1 MMPPY
6 TCTDSWATGSAAGV
20 KGIIRTMG
28 RRLYHVEAYERGN
41 AMKAVKWALAVLA
54 AVCVFIILAVSAIQ
68 WVAFDLDFYWN
79 MYYDQHTPER
89 VGMSQD
95 DLSRVTVEM
104 LAYLNDEPG
113 ASFADITAVID
124 GEPRQV
130 FNEREITHMVD
141 VKRLYAMALFVRGL
155 CFAVGAVCI
164 VLLLIWMRTG
174 AFARLSAAYLITGA
188 ALILGAGLIW
198 LLARNDF
205 SAFWERF
212 HRIFFTNDLW
222 ILEPRTDLL
231 IRMVPEEFFSSLVR
245 RIGFTLAGMT
255 GFLAYT
261 SMWALICR
269 RGAGEA

>member
-1 MMPPY
+1 M
-6 TCTDSWATGSAAGV
+6 SV
-20 KGIIRTMG
+20 
-28 RRLYHVEAYERGN
+28 
-41 AMKAVKWALAVLA
+41 VKWVLAVLA

-124 GEPRQV
+124 GEQRPV
-130 FNEREITHMVD
+130 FNEREIDHMVD
-141 VKRLYAMALFVRGL
+141 VKRLYAMARVVRGIA
-155 CFAVGAVCI
+155 CVAAVTCI
-164 VLLLIWMRTG
+164 ILLLIWMRG
-174 AFARLSAAYLITGA
+174 EGFGRLSAAYLITGG
-188 ALILGAGLIW
+188 ALIVGAGLIW
-198 LLARNDF
+198 FLVRNNF

-212 HRIFFTNDLW
+212 HRIFFVNDLW
-222 ILEPRTDLL
+222 ILDPRTDLL
-231 IRMVPEEFFSSLVR
+231 IRMVPEEFFSTLVR
-245 RIGFTLAGMT
+245 RIGFALAGMA

-261 SMWALICR
+261 SMWVLICR
-269 RGAGEA
+269 RKGLRAE